1 MDFTKNIFQN
11 RQDSTD
17 PFIVAHRGVCGANI
31 PCNSMLS
38 FQLAVESGADV
49 VELDVSKSKDG
60 EYFVFHPGME
70 KQFLESEKALC
81 DMTAEEIR
89 SLPLLNFDGIPT
101 HYRVPTLKEALA
113 FLKGKTYINVDKFW
127 TDIAGITAEIR
138 KAGVEKQVIVK
149 TPVEEKY
156 FAEVEK
162 YAPDFMFMPL
172 ARHVDDVSEKLR
184 GRNINF
190 IGMEALFS
198 SECDEIASADYVRS
212 MHERGLLVWVNAI
225 VYNEQDVVSAHL
237 TDDVS
242 LECGG
247 DAGWGKLISRGYD
260 FIQTDWLLS
269 LQAYM
274 RAKNAEVM

>member
-101 HYRVPTLKEALA
+101 HYRVPTLKEAFA

-127 TDIAGITAEIR
+127 TDIKGIANIIYQC
-138 KAGVEKQVIVK
+138 GVENQVIIK
-149 TPVEEKY
+149 TPAEERY
-156 FAEVEK
+156 FREIEEVASDMM
-162 YAPDFMFMPL
+162 YMPL
-172 ARHVDDVSEKLR
+172 VEQQDDITEILLS
-184 GRNINF
+184 RNIRY
-190 IGMEALFS
+190 IGVEAIFKDMNN
-198 SECDEIASADYVRS
+198 EVASQKYISS
-212 MHERGLLVWVNAI
+212 MHQKGLLVWANTI
-225 VYNEQDVVSAHL
+225 VYDERAVISGKF

-242 LECGG
+242 LEKGG
-247 DAGWGKLISRGYD
+247 DAGWGKIIKQGFD
-260 FIQTDWLLS
+260 FIQTDWVLL
-269 LQAYM
+269 LKDYLVKY
-274 RAKNAEVM
+274 RARE

>member
-1 MDFTKNIFQN
+1 MNFNTSIYEN
-11 RQDSTD
+11 RRKLAR
-17 PFIVAHRGVCGANI
+17 PFLVAHRGVCGANI
-31 PCNSMLS
+31 PCNTLLGYKVAIE
-38 FQLAVESGADV
+38 QGADV
-49 VELDVSKSKDG
+49 VEIDVSKSKDG
-60 EYFVFHPGME
+60 KFFVFHPGME
-70 KQFLESEKALC
+70 PRYIGENKFLWEHTASEIEQ
-81 DMTAEEIR
+81 M
-89 SLPLLNFDGIPT
+89 SLLNCDGVPT
-101 HYRVPTLKEALA
+101 HYRVPTLSETLAL
-113 FLKGKTYINVDKFW
+113 LKDKAYINVDKFW

-198 SECDEIASADYVRS
+198 RECDEIASADYVRS

>member
-127 TDIAGITAEIR
+127 TDIKGIANIIYQC
-138 KAGVEKQVIVK
+138 GVENQVIIK
-149 TPVEEKY
+149 TPAEERY
-156 FAEVEK
+156 FREIEEVASDMM
-162 YAPDFMFMPL
+162 YMPL
-172 ARHVDDVSEKLR
+172 VEQQDDITEILR
-184 GRNINF
+184 SRNIRY
-190 IGMEALFS
+190 IGVEAIFKDMNN
-198 SECDEIASADYVRS
+198 EVASQKYISS
-212 MHERGLLVWVNAI
+212 MHQKGLLVWANTI
-225 VYNEQDVVSAHL
+225 VYDERAVISGKF

-242 LECGG
+242 LEKGG
-247 DAGWGKLISRGYD
+247 DAGWGKIIKQGFD
-260 FIQTDWLLS
+260 FIQTDWVLL
-269 LQAYM
+269 LKDYLVKYTA
-274 RAKNAEVM
+274 RE